1 MSNSIC
7 QNCDSNP
14 VAKGARG
21 QLLKYCS
28 QECRNQYRFK
38 KGRLAR
44 ASAVGLVEKCCRK
57 CGETLPRESFHQ
69 DGKRVD
75 GLYPW
80 CKSCRRTYMGSQP
93 KRTPKFRTKA
103 EYDVDYLGKMT
114 AATRDAK
121 VRRSYLWATYRMTPE
136 DYDALLSAQGGCCA
150 ICRTDHPGVSS
161 SKFRNDNQRFSV
173 DHDHSCCPGK
183 MSCGSCVRGL
193 LCRNCNVGIGSLRD
207 DPQIITAALEYL
219 SKSDKLDV
227 QPLLFG

>member
-1 MSNSIC
+1 MRDGTC

-21 QLLKYCS
+21 RLLKFCS

-57 CGETLPRESFHQ
+57 CGETLPRESFHR
-69 DGKRVD
+69 DGKRSD

-93 KRTPKFRTKA
+93 KRPPKFRTKA

-114 AATRDAK
+114 AATKGCEGATFVSMGYLSDDA
-121 VRRSYLWATYRMTPE
+121 
-136 DYDALLSAQGGCCA
+136 
-150 ICRTDHPGVSS
+150 
-161 SKFRNDNQRFSV
+161 
-173 DHDHSCCPGK
+173 
-183 MSCGSCVRGL
+183 RGL
-193 LCRNCNVGIGSLRD
+193 RRVALGARWMLCD
-207 DPQIITAALEYL
+207 L
-219 SKSDKLDV
+219 SYRSPRSV
-227 QPLLFG
+227 